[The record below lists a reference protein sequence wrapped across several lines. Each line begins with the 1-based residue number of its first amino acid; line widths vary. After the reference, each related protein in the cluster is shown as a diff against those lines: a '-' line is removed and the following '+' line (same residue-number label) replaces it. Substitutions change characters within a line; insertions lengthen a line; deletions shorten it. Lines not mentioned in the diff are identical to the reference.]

1 LKATAK
7 KSALETE
14 PNNVVELSSKLPEKQ
29 EKVIAA
35 LVSCA
40 SIKEAAEKSKVS
52 ETTIW
57 RYMQDAAFMEEYRAA
72 RRKIVEHALVRLQH
86 DADGAAGV
94 LMEVA
99 QDVTAP
105 ASARVAAARTIL
117 ERAMHTIDQDELQA
131 RIDRLEEHLTR
142 KANEPP
148 AADTDDED
156 EDDD

>member
-1 LKATAK
+1 
-7 KSALETE
+7 
-14 PNNVVELSSKLPEKQ
+14 
-29 EKVIAA
+29 
-35 LVSCA
+35 
-40 SIKEAAEKSKVS
+40 
-52 ETTIW
+52 
-57 RYMQDAAFMEEYRAA
+57 MQDAAFMEEYRAA